1 MKTYPTSTEVDYV
14 IIGSGAAGGIMAKQL
29 SVAGFSVV
37 VLEQGGWGKYGREHE
52 YNKDEWLARN
62 ENDDERLMSDPKL
75 QVNTFRPN
83 DKVKAVPGSH
93 SYGRVVGGG
102 TVTYGGSMWRHLPYE
117 FREASYDPTIPSG
130 TAMADWPITYE
141 ELEPYYTQAEWEMGI
156 SGQRVNSP
164 FFAPMSKDYPVPPV
178 PIKSSGALFH
188 TAAAKLGLTVI
199 PGPLAII
206 TKPYMGRAACV
217 NCGICSGYGC
227 QVKARSSS
235 AVTVLPVAEK
245 TGRCEIRV
253 RSYVRE
259 ISVDGSGRVTGVIYF
274 DAQKREIRQKA
285 KAVILSANAS
295 ESARLLLMSKSAR
308 FPDGLANSSGMVG
321 RHVMFGNT
329 ISVNALFEHPLN
341 EYKGVIS
348 GAGIID
354 YVPSDPKRG
363 FYGGGRMTARGYQT
377 PFDLGLNGLSP
388 EAPTWGAGYKKAL
401 REEANHRMTI
411 TSFVTQLP
419 LDSNRVDLDP
429 DVKDAWGLPA
439 MRITFTGHEN
449 DKKVMEFFRQK
460 SIDILEAAGAKK
472 VWAPPVRE
480 QNSGAHNRGTCRM
493 GNDPKTSVVDKF
505 HRAHDVPNLYVVD
518 GSSFVTGGRNHPTMT
533 IEALAFRASDH
544 IIRDAKNA
552 RNGTR
557 SNASGT

>member
-1 MKTYPTSTEVDYV
+1 MKTYPTSTEVDFV
-14 IIGSGAAGGIMAKQL
+14 VIGSGAAGGIMAKQL

-52 YNKDEWLARN
+52 YNKDEWLQRN
-62 ENDDERLMSDPKL
+62 LSEEDRLMSDPAK
-75 QVNTFRPN
+75 QPNTFRPN
-83 DKVKAVPGSH
+83 DKVKAVPGNH
-93 SYGRVVGGG
+93 SYGCVIGGG

-117 FREASYDPTIPSG
+117 FHEASYDPTIPAG

-178 PIKSSGALFH
+178 PLKSSGALFNV
-188 TAAAKLGLTVI
+188 AAAKLNLTVV

-227 QVKARSSS
+227 QVRARSSS
-235 AVTVLPVAEK
+235 AVTVLPIAEK

-253 RSYVRE
+253 KSYVRE
-259 ISVDGSGRVTGVIYF
+259 ISTDASGRVTGIVYF
-274 DAQKREIRQKA
+274 DDQKREIRQKA

-308 FPDGLANSSGMVG
+308 FPEGLANSSGMVG

-329 ISVNALFEHPLN
+329 VNAHALFEHPLN

-348 GAGIID
+348 GAGILD
-354 YVPSDPKRG
+354 YVPSDAKRG

-377 PFDLGLNGLSP
+377 PFELGLNGLSP
-388 EAPTWGAGYKKAL
+388 ESPSWGAGYKKAL

-419 LDSNRVDLDP
+419 LATNRVDLDP

-439 MRITFTGHEN
+439 MRITFSGHPD
-449 DKKVMEFFRQK
+449 DKKNMEFFRQK
-460 SIDILEAAGAKK
+460 SIEILEAAGAKK
-472 VWAPPVRE
+472 VWAPPVNE
-480 QNSGAHNRGTCRM
+480 SHNGAHNRGTCRM

-505 HRAHDVPNLYVVD
+505 HKAHDVPNLYIVD
-518 GSSFVTGGRNHPTMT
+518 GSNFVTGGRNHPTMT
-533 IEALAFRASDH
+533 IEALAFRAAEG
-544 IIRDAKNA
+544 IIQSAKK
-552 RNGTR
+552 GTLR
-557 SNASGT
+557 TSL